1 MIKKIK
7 LQWFTDAGHGWLK
20 ISREDAE
27 NLGILDLISG
37 YSYVSP
43 SGKYLYLE
51 EDQDAVTAFGAITK
65 QKREIQYKPFRN
77 CAKYSTIR
85 NYRHVIPHDD
95 YKALLNEAIADNKI
109 VFNVRIKS

>member
-20 ISREDAE
+20 ISRSDAE
-27 NLGILDLISG
+27 DLGILDLISG

-65 QKREIQYKPFRN
+65 QGKEVSYKPFRN
-77 CAKYSTIR
+77 SQRYSTIR
-85 NYRHVIPHDD
+85 HYSHYMPHDD
-95 YKALLNEAIADNKI
+95 YRALLSEAIASQKI
-109 VFNVRIKS
+109 VFNVRSAS